1 MHMDLEVNAPVIIG
15 SIPLRSTFSD
25 FGRGISENEERVTGN
40 PVFEAYPELRT

>member
-1 MHMDLEVNAPVIIG
+1 MDLEVKAPVIIG

-25 FGRGISENEERVTGN
+25 FGRGIPENEEQATGN